1 MRSVSFLRSDS
12 FVLRFW
18 IQFALMKHKLS
29 FNRKRGTGKVGKPGR
44 RNMKMNM
51 TMTTMKSIVVATDL
65 TMMTVIMKKMT
76 TNLTINIKNVYN
88 LYRTCIELV

>member
-1 MRSVSFLRSDS
+1 MRFVSFLRSDS

-29 FNRKRGTGKVGKPGR
+29 FNRKRGKGKVGKPGR

-51 TMTTMKSIVVATDL
+51 TMMV
-65 TMMTVIMKKMT
+65 
-76 TNLTINIKNVYN
+76 TISQ
-88 LYRTCIELV
+88 